1 MTLMVPTPTVL
12 GVLFIETQHMHHD
25 HYSVCGNMWVVALCA
40 LWFFSFSGFN
50 TRWTVNGV
58 CVCVCVCV
66 GVCACVCV

>member
-50 TRWTVNGV
+50 T
-58 CVCVCVCV
+58 
-66 GVCACVCV
+66 